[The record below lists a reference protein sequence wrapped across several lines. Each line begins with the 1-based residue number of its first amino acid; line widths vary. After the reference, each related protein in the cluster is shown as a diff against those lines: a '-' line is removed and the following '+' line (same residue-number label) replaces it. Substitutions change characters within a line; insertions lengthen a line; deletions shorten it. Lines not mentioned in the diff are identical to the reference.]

1 MNEKISIKS
10 SNCIIYT
17 TNGNKRKLIIADNP
31 ETLEI
36 INTTSQTMT
45 TNMPVIKSIP
55 NIAPNDVA
63 TPLPPLNF
71 KNIES
76 MWPIM
81 IARANRHSIEFTAPY
96 IFKINIGRNPLIR
109 SKKNVRKPA
118 ILFPL
123 LITFVAPGLLEPN
136 DLGSGKEKIFE
147 ITTANGIDPIK

>member
-31 ETLEI
+31 EILEI

-45 TNMPVIKSIP
+45 TDMPVIKSIP
-55 NIAPNDVA
+55 NIVPNDAA

-76 MWPIM
+76 MWL
-81 IARANRHSIEFTAPY
+81 N
-96 IFKINIGRNPLIR
+96 
-109 SKKNVRKPA
+109 
-118 ILFPL
+118 
-123 LITFVAPGLLEPN
+123 
-136 DLGSGKEKIFE
+136 
-147 ITTANGIDPIK
+147 

>member
-1 MNEKISIKS
+1 MTE
-10 SNCIIYT
+10 
-17 TNGNKRKLIIADNP
+17 
-31 ETLEI
+31 
-36 INTTSQTMT
+36 SQTMT
-45 TNMPVIKSIP
+45 TDMPVIKSIP
-55 NIAPNDVA
+55 NIVPNDVA

-71 KNIES
+71 KNIEN

-81 IARANRHSIEFTAPY
+81 ITRDNRHSIEFMAPLIY
-96 IFKINIGRNPLIR
+96 KTNIGRNPLIR